1 MTPTVIDTR
10 WNWPSTVQQ
19 PGKQRHRDGAK
30 VIKRNIG
37 IVLTMALVVLAYFY
51 DQGLIPG
58 FGVETGSVQSGDQIS
73 DSDLR
78 KIAEAYR
85 AQRSDVQVRGAG
97 TVKKVLRDDLD
108 GSRHQRFLLRLDN
121 NQTLLVAHNID
132 LAPRIDNL
140 TEGDR
145 VAFFGE
151 YEWNNQGGVLHWT
164 HHDPGG
170 RHPGGWLKHQGRT
183 YQ

>member
-1 MTPTVIDTR
+1 MNRKT
-10 WNWPSTVQQ
+10 
-19 PGKQRHRDGAK
+19 
-30 VIKRNIG
+30 IG
-37 IVLTMALVVLAYFY
+37 IILVLTVALFAYL
-51 DQGLIPG
+51 DEQGLIPESAIEG
-58 FGVETGSVQSGDQIS
+58 PSAPSGDRS
-73 DSDLR
+73 PDHDLR

-85 AQRSDVQVRGAG
+85 AQRSNVQVKGVG
-97 TVKKVLRDDLD
+97 TVKKLLRDDLE

-140 TEGDR
+140 RKGDR
-145 VAFFGE
+145 VSFYGE

-164 HHDPGG
+164 HHDPAG
-170 RHPGGWLKHQGRT
+170 RHPGGWLRHQGRT

>member
-1 MTPTVIDTR
+1 M
-10 WNWPSTVQQ
+10 
-19 PGKQRHRDGAK
+19 
-30 VIKRNIG
+30 IKRNIG
-37 IVLTMALVVLAYFY
+37 IILTIGLVVLAYFY
-51 DQGLIPG
+51 DQGLIPDR
-58 FGVETGSVQSGDQIS
+58 GVETGNAQSGDQIS
-73 DSDLR
+73 GSDLR
-78 KIAEAYR
+78 KITEAYR
-85 AQRSDVQVRGAG
+85 AQRSDVQVRGVG

-132 LAPRIDNL
+132 LAPRIENL
-140 TEGDR
+140 RKGDR

-170 RHPGGWLKHQGRT
+170 GHVGGWLRHQDRT
-183 YQ
+183 YE

>member
-1 MTPTVIDTR
+1 M
-10 WNWPSTVQQ
+10 N
-19 PGKQRHRDGAK
+19 
-30 VIKRNIG
+30 KRTIG
-37 IVLTMALVVLAYFY
+37 IILALVVGIFAYL
-51 DQGLIPG
+51 DEQGLIPG
-58 FGVETGSVQSGDQIS
+58 FGFETGSVQSGDRIS

-85 AQRSDVQVRGAG
+85 AQRSDIQVRGAG
-97 TVKKVLRDDLD
+97 TVKKLLRDDLD

-145 VAFFGE
+145 VAYFGE
-151 YEWNNQGGVLHWT
+151 YEWTNQGGVLHWT

>member
-1 MTPTVIDTR
+1 M
-10 WNWPSTVQQ
+10 
-19 PGKQRHRDGAK
+19 
-30 VIKRNIG
+30 IKRNIG
-37 IVLTMALVVLAYFY
+37 IILTMGLVVLAYLY
-51 DQGLIPG
+51 DQGLIPDS
-58 FGVETGSVQSGDQIS
+58 GVETGSAQSGDQIS

-85 AQRSDVQVRGAG
+85 AQLSDLQVRGEG
-97 TVKKVLRDDLD
+97 TVKKVLKDDLD

-132 LAPRIDNL
+132 LAPRIENL
-140 TEGDR
+140 RTGDR
-145 VAFFGE
+145 VSFFGE
-151 YEWNNQGGVLHWT
+151 YEWNNKGGVLHWT

-170 RHPGGWLKHQGRT
+170 RHVGGWLRHRGRT